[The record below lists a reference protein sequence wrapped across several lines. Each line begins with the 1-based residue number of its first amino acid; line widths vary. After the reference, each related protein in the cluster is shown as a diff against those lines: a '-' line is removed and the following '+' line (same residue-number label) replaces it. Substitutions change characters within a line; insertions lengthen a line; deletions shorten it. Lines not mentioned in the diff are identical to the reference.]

1 MHNKKDFHRLLSAK
15 FTFDDDLFWCFHY
28 WYEKEFG
35 KKNEFFCNS
44 VDVIGYPKDGYVTL
58 EFDADKT
65 KRFDIPLSDMY
76 YKDEEEQPEA
86 TMLWHSNYYD
96 GPLSGLAEYKD
107 ELVWF
112 NIIDW
117 EHDNVFNMR
126 TFGLYE
132 LSDEETKYELDWHQL
147 FCEQVGYHCNYENG
161 NRVDR
166 GEDFTQESMDKFYA
180 EAEKRPKRDYMNN
193 KLIVEIDE
201 SYFNRGLPKKEVDN
215 D

>member
-1 MHNKKDFHRLLSAK
+1 MREKKDFHRLLSAK

-35 KKNEFFCNS
+35 KKNDFFCNS

-58 EFDADKT
+58 EFDADET

-76 YKDEEEQPEA
+76 YEDKKQPEA

-107 ELVWF
+107 KLVWF

-117 EHDNVFNMR
+117 EHDNLFNMR
-126 TFGLYE
+126 TFGMYE
-132 LSDEETKYELDWHQL
+132 LSAEEIKYELAWHQL

-161 NRVDR
+161 KRVDR

-180 EAEKRPKRDYMNN
+180 EAKNRPQREYTKN